1 MKTLLVVALV
11 ILWCVFMACVLMMS
25 PKWWIWLWI
34 WWFSAWWWNEYGSKK
49 SIEWKLKIAAMV
61 AGCLFV
67 GICVFLPF
75 VA

>member
-1 MKTLLVVALV
+1 MKTLLIFALV

-25 PKWWIWLWI
+25 PKGGIWLWI
-34 WWFSAWWWNEYGSKK
+34 GWFSAWWNEYGSKK

-61 AGCLFV
+61 AWVLFV

-75 VA
+75 VG